1 MLGVDEGC
9 HNLRAFVAHWPGG
22 RRPLYGTNP
31 MAFACPRKTADGS
44 SAGAEP
50 FVFDQACAT
59 MARGDITLAA
69 MDGRPIPADA
79 AIDANG
85 QPTIDAALALKG
97 AQLPMAGHKGTSL
110 ALMVELLAASFT
122 GDAFAF
128 EAAGEDSSTPT
139 QHGELILA
147 IDPERCSAGGGREAF
162 LNRVEALLQMVEAET
177 QAAEASGRS
186 MRLPSQRRFT
196 TRKKAEEGFEIDE
209 ALLRKCQ
216 ALGESEGD
224 TARL

>member
-1 MLGVDEGC
+1 
-9 HNLRAFVAHWPGG
+9 
-22 RRPLYGTNP
+22 
-31 MAFACPRKTADGS
+31 
-44 SAGAEP
+44 
-50 FVFDQACAT
+50 